1 MHDLDKY
8 LFFIA
13 FVSHFLPVKIGDFLG
28 KLVFWCIYPL
38 TPVVAI
44 VGLVLKLM
52 GVVHFTLIEVLMGPF
67 VMMLYGGL
75 QVAIGF
81 GFGLYFHVF
90 CETMF
95 PGFDEYRR

>member
-52 GVVHFTLIEVLMGPF
+52 GVVHFTLIEVLVGPF
-67 VMMLYGGL
+67 VMMLYGGASGGDRFRL
-75 QVAIGF
+75 RAVLSRLLRDHVP
-81 GFGLYFHVF
+81 GL
-90 CETMF
+90 
-95 PGFDEYRR
+95 R